1 MPYLILI
8 IMVIYLLSS
17 LPDRKIVLSSG
28 KNINLSI
35 SSMVLVVF
43 LCLNFQVKCNDD
55 NESLIVV

>member
-8 IMVIYLLSS
+8 IMVIYLLSL

>member
-8 IMVIYLLSS
+8 IMVIYLLSL

-43 LCLNFQVKCNDD
+43 FMPSIFKSSATMITNP
-55 NESLIVV
+55 

>member
-8 IMVIYLLSS
+8 IMVIYLLSL

-43 LCLNFQVKCNDD
+43 LCPQFSSQVQR
-55 NESLIVV
+55 